1 MLQQHDR
8 DDVDET
14 VVPVLVAPALTAM
27 QWSRP

>member
-1 MLQQHDR
+1 MLQLDR

-14 VVPVLVAPALTAM
+14 AVPVLVAPALTAM